1 MATSKRIQG
10 NKLGIVLG
18 ANISERRK
26 KLGWTQA
33 ELAERIGV
41 DTETVSRFERGSN
54 LPSLQRLEKLADA
67 LKLPLYRLVAASSP
81 RADDQA
87 LILNEWISDLTPK
100 DREFALNTLK
110 HLCIH
115 LATSS
120 KKSRT

>member
-1 MATSKRIQG
+1 MATSKRNQG
-10 NKLGIVLG
+10 SKLGLTLG

-54 LPSLQRLEKLADA
+54 LPSLQRLEKIAEI

-81 RADDQA
+81 RVDDQTF
-87 LILNEWISDLTPK
+87 ILNEWISELAPK

-110 HLCIH
+110 QLCIH
-115 LATSS
+115 LAGTA
-120 KKSRT
+120 KKTKG